1 MSTPDLTT
9 TLLSCQNPD
18 PTVRTAAE
26 AALASAEQTNLAEF
40 FVALANELATEG
52 KEITVRQLAGLHFK
66 NLLVAKDDALQ
77 TEKHNKWK
85 AIPPEQRAVIKSTVI
100 GAIRSADHIARHTA
114 AQACA
119 EIATIEL
126 PYKEWP
132 EFLNTLM
139 ENVTGAT
146 VEDGVKIS
154 SLECLGFTCERIA
167 FTLALAG
174 DTPEI
179 SPEITDL
186 MLTTIVDGIRAD
198 RPDPIRYAAAKAL
211 GNSLSFTRKNM
222 ENENERDM
230 ILKTICDA
238 TQSQDARV
246 RTAAYECLVQIAFQ
260 YYDKL
265 TNYMQTL
272 FQLTFETIRKDEES
286 VALQSI
292 EFWSTLAEEEM
303 ELMDMAAELTE
314 TGQPIPPES
323 VCVGYVKAAL
333 EHLCPLLMETL
344 TKQDEE
350 VEIDD
355 DVWNLSMSGATCLT
369 LVANTVEDDIVPAVM
384 PFVQQHIQ
392 SENWRYR
399 EAATMAFSSIL
410 EGPSDE
416 AIGQFVNQSI
426 PVLLTALSD
435 QNDLVKDTTAWTIGR
450 ICDLHVRSIPE
461 DTFPTLVNG
470 LAGKLLSETPRVSSQ
485 ACFGIHNLAAAF
497 QNDNA
502 AATSGTNALS
512 PYMAHLL
519 QTLLQVV
526 DREDACESNLR
537 IAAFEAIS
545 VLIQNAAPD
554 VKSVLLQL
562 LPAIID
568 RLAQSFSMPS
578 LTNEDKEQ
586 KEGVQGLLCGLIQV
600 IAIKVTK
607 EELLP
612 YCDSIMTNFLQVLQT
627 KNATCHEEALS
638 ACSAIANL
646 LEGDFGKY
654 MPALQPFLM
663 TGLRNFEAYQVC
675 TVAVGLV
682 GDISRAI
689 EGAMKPFCDELMSAL
704 IEALQNSSLHR
715 SVKPPV
721 LSCFGDIALAV
732 GAGFEPYLQVSLMML
747 LQAAQTR
754 APDDDDDLIDYVN
767 MLREGILEAYTGI
780 IQGLK
785 DGNRTDLLLPYV
797 DAIMGFLE
805 MLASDRKNDYD
816 NEVLGKAVGLVGDI
830 GSSLGAQIKEQIR
843 QPYVMELLKEGHAT
857 GDATIVDTCNWAS
870 QVVQHIL
877 TAC

>member
-1 MSTPDLTT
+1 MSAPDLTT
-9 TLLSCQNPD
+9 TLQSCQNPD
-18 PTVRTAAE
+18 PTVRIAAE

-40 FVALANELATEG
+40 FLALANELANEG
-52 KEITVRQLAGLHFK
+52 KELTVRQLAGLHFK

-100 GAIRSADHIARHTA
+100 GAIRSSVPVARHTA

-139 ENVTGAT
+139 ENVTSDAS
-146 VEDGVKIS
+146 VEDGIKIS

-238 TQSQDARV
+238 TQSPDARV

-265 TNYMQTL
+265 QNYMQTL
-272 FQLTFETIRKDEES
+272 FQLTFATIRSDEES

-303 ELMDMAAELTE
+303 ELMDMAAELAE
-314 TGQPIPPES
+314 TGQPVPPES

-355 DVWNLSMSGATCLT
+355 DQWNLSMSGATCLT
-369 LVANTVEDDIVPAVM
+369 LVANTVEDLIVPAVM

-416 AIGQFVNQSI
+416 AIGQYVNQSI

-461 DTFPTLVNG
+461 ETFPTLVNG

-526 DREDACESNLR
+526 DREDASESNLR

-568 RLAQSFSMPS
+568 RLAQSFNMPS
-578 LTNEDKEQ
+578 LTNDDKEQ

-612 YCDSIMTNFLQVLQT
+612 CCDSIMMNFLQVLQNH
-627 KNATCHEEALS
+627 NATCHEEALS
-638 ACSAIANL
+638 ASSAIANL
-646 LEGDFGKY
+646 LEGDFVKY
-654 MPALQPFLM
+654 MPALQPFLL

-689 EGAMKPFCDELMSAL
+689 EGAMKPYCDDLMSAL

-785 DGNRTDLLLPYV
+785 DGNRTDLLLPYI

-830 GSSLGAQIKEQIR
+830 GSSLGGQIKGQIS

-870 QVVQHIL
+870 SVVQQIL
-877 TAC
+877 SC

>member
-1 MSTPDLTT
+1 
-9 TLLSCQNPD
+9 
-18 PTVRTAAE
+18 
-26 AALASAEQTNLAEF
+26 
-40 FVALANELATEG
+40 
-52 KEITVRQLAGLHFK
+52 
-66 NLLVAKDDALQ
+66 
-77 TEKHNKWK
+77 
-85 AIPPEQRAVIKSTVI
+85 
-100 GAIRSADHIARHTA
+100 
-114 AQACA
+114 
-119 EIATIEL
+119 
-126 PYKEWP
+126 
-132 EFLNTLM
+132 
-139 ENVTGAT
+139 
-146 VEDGVKIS
+146 
-154 SLECLGFTCERIA
+154 
-167 FTLALAG
+167 
-174 DTPEI
+174 
-179 SPEITDL
+179 
-186 MLTTIVDGIRAD
+186 
-198 RPDPIRYAAAKAL
+198 
-211 GNSLSFTRKNM
+211 
-222 ENENERDM
+222 
-230 ILKTICDA
+230 
-238 TQSQDARV
+238 
-246 RTAAYECLVQIAFQ
+246 
-260 YYDKL
+260 
-265 TNYMQTL
+265 
-272 FQLTFETIRKDEES
+272 
-286 VALQSI
+286 
-292 EFWSTLAEEEM
+292 LAEEEM
-303 ELMDMAAELTE
+303 ELMDMAAELAE
-314 TGQPIPPES
+314 TGQVPPPES

-344 TKQDEE
+344 TKQDED

-355 DVWNLSMSGATCLT
+355 DQWNLSMSGATCLT
-369 LVANTVEDDIVPAVM
+369 LVANTVEDAIVPAVM

-526 DREDACESNLR
+526 DREDASESNLR

-612 YCDSIMTNFLQVLQT
+612 YCDSIMTNFLQVLQS

-638 ACSAIANL
+638 ASSAIANL
-646 LEGDFGKY
+646 LEGDFVKY

-689 EGAMKPFCDELMSAL
+689 EGAMKPYCDELMSAL

-816 NEVLGKAVGLVGDI
+816 NEVLSKAVGLIGDI
-830 GSSLGAQIKEQIR
+830 GSSLGGQIKVQIG

-870 QVVQHIL
+870 SVVQQIL
-877 TAC
+877 AC